1 MTNSKPA
8 MFPDIHFIM
17 FDILLRIID
26 LEFEYASTRNVEIL
40 KQVEYHNWLLEYWE
54 QKSYEL
60 YGGYAFD
67 PFMFIR

>member
-1 MTNSKPA
+1 MTKPKSA

-26 LEFEYASTRNVEIL
+26 LDFEYASTRNIEVLRQI
-40 KQVEYHNWLLEYWE
+40 EYHNWLLEYWE
-54 QKSYEL
+54 EKSYEL
-60 YGGYAFD
+60 CGGYVFD